1 MLCVTFTSSCGAGL
15 ASARGLCAAGETQGL
30 CRSLA
35 KRPRCGHGY
44 WMDVCAGLILE
55 GAVRLVCLYMWRWG
69 LFALVPGRPA
79 QGRGGAD
86 GAPCARGARGGLVG
100 ASAGTPL
107 SGSGRVRY
115 EAAAG
120 ACCPHGKGCQ
130 AQGSSSTVQA
140 ELQAGP
146 ALREMAPP
154 GNSPS
159 QSALANSPLR

>member
-86 GAPCARGARGGLVG
+86 GAACARGE
-100 ASAGTPL
+100 
-107 SGSGRVRY
+107 GSTGRF
-115 EAAAG
+115 G
-120 ACCPHGKGCQ
+120 GCQ
-130 AQGSSSTVQA
+130 RRHASVWVRPCALRGSSWSLLSPW
-140 ELQAGP
+140 ERL
-146 ALREMAPP
+146 P
-154 GNSPS
+154 GSRKQQHS
-159 QSALANSPLR
+159 SS